1 MYVADVNK
9 EPDVSK
15 IVREDVLRILGE
27 RKRKVSLNFIE
38 SRVQVSSSFITET
51 VRALSEKSLVEVED
65 KYIKLTDKGRIE
77 AEDIVKKHLVFEDF
91 FGEKTTR
98 REAHRRAD
106 LFEHYVSKEVVNDLK
121 KLSTLK
127 EEGVPLTEFKLHQ
140 QAIITDI
147 FLSDHGLFERLVSMG
162 MFLGEKTTV
171 TNRIPQGV
179 VVKIGNKKFALDRK
193 IAEHVKVVRV

>member
-1 MYVADVNK
+1 MYVADVTK

-27 RKRKVSLNFIE
+27 RRGTVSLKFVE

-51 VRALSEKSLVEVED
+51 VRDLSEKSLVEVKDE
-65 KYIKLTDKGRIE
+65 YIKLTDKGRIE
-77 AEDIVKKHLVFEDF
+77 AEDIVKRHLVLENF
-91 FGEKTTR
+91 FREKRTR
-98 REAHRRAD
+98 REAHQRAH
-106 LFEHYVSKEVVNDLK
+106 LLEHYVSKEVVNDLK

-140 QAIITDI
+140 QAVITDI

-193 IAEHVKVVRV
+193 IAEHIKVVRV